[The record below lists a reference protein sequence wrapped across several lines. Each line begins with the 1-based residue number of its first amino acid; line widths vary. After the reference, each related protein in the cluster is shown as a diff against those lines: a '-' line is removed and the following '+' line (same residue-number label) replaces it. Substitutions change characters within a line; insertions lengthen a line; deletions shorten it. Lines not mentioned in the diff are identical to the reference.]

1 MKNIAFGLRV
11 GIAPPLVRKT
21 GAFRVVS
28 EDLSVIPL
36 PHLHSVCTGQD
47 DSVHINIL
55 FEGYNKEKGHGPEG
69 CWLWCLAA
77 GKGSWAGC
85 TDACSASP
93 QSSHGHVGLSLAM
106 KTGAQPSGLQ
116 DIHDF
121 YHDMD
126 LHVSEAE

>member
-11 GIAPPLVRKT
+11 GIAPSLVWST

-55 FEGYNKEKGHGPEG
+55 FEGCNKEKGRGPED

-85 TDACSASP
+85 TDARSASPCP
-93 QSSHGHVGLSLAM
+93 QSSHGHVGLSLA
-106 KTGAQPSGLQ
+106 
-116 DIHDF
+116 
-121 YHDMD
+121 
-126 LHVSEAE
+126 